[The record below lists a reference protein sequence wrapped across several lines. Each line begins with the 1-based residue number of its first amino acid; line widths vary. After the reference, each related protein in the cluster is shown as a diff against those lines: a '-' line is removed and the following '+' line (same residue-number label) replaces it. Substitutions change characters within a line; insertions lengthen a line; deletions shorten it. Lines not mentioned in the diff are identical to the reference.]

1 MIGRRDVVKVS
12 HHSAIIL
19 DLDVKGVAIVMATIE
34 RTLKGKRG
42 FHQLT
47 REPALMIGVIL
58 IFLLLVFF
66 ILYPL
71 FAAAKLSLT
80 PDGELTG
87 EVYSYI
93 FTHSRYVNAIRNSV
107 MLGAIVATTATMI
120 GFLFAFALTKTK
132 IVWKRF
138 FQTMA
143 ILPMISPPF
152 MFALSVILLF
162 GRNGLITTYLLRL
175 DTNGIYGL
183 KGLVIVQTISL
194 FPVAYMTLSGIL
206 QGIDPDL
213 ETCAMNLGAKRGR
226 VFRTVTLPL
235 ALPGIFA
242 SWLLV
247 FVSSLTDF
255 GNPIIIGGDFD
266 VLSVQAYLE
275 FTGMGNLPRGTALA
289 ILLLVPTIG
298 VFFIQKHIM
307 RNKTYTTITG
317 KSSRR
322 GASSV
327 SRATTWVVFVVSLLI
342 SLFILLFYATIISG
356 SFIKLWGINWSL
368 TFDHFIYSFDVG
380 LETLKD
386 TLVLALV
393 STPITAMLGMIIAYI
408 TVRKSFP
415 GKHVLEF
422 VSMLSYAIPG
432 TAVGIGYI
440 LAFNRSPFKLS
451 GTAFILIACYVFR
464 NVPIGVEGGI
474 AALKQISNE
483 IEESST
489 NLGGSSS
496 YTFRKITLPLI
507 RPAFFSGATY
517 AFVRSMTAIS
527 AIIFLVSA
535 RWNHMTVLIL
545 AQTEIMRLGVAS
557 VMSFALIL
565 VVLAFVFIIMKLTGL
580 KQSQIF
586 GTTK

>member
-1 MIGRRDVVKVS
+1 
-12 HHSAIIL
+12 
-19 DLDVKGVAIVMATIE
+19 MATIE
-34 RTLKGKRG
+34 RTLHSNKG
-42 FHQLT
+42 FYQLR
-47 REPALMIGVIL
+47 REPMLAVGVLL
-58 IFLLLVFF
+58 IFLILIFF
-66 ILYPL
+66 ILYPI
-71 FAAAKLSLT
+71 FAAAKLSFT
-80 PDGELTG
+80 PEGTFSFD
-87 EVYSYI
+87 VYRDI
-93 FTHSRYVNAIRNSV
+93 FTKSRYVGAIRNSV
-107 MLGAIVATTATMI
+107 LLGALVATTATTI
-120 GFLFAFALTKTK
+120 GFLFAYALTKTK
-132 IVWKRF
+132 ITGKKF

-162 GRNGLITTYLLRL
+162 GRNGLITTHLLGL

-183 KGLVIVQTISL
+183 KGLAIVQTISL

-226 VFRTVTLPL
+226 VFWTVTLPL

-289 ILLLVPTIG
+289 ILLLVPTVG
-298 VFFIQKHIM
+298 VFFIQKYIM
-307 RNKTYTTITG
+307 KNKTYTTITG

-322 GASSV
+322 GATSV
-327 SRATTWVVFVVSLLI
+327 SRGTTIV
-342 SLFILLFYATIISG
+342 LFIVALAVSAFVLLFYVTIISG
-356 SFIKLWGINWSL
+356 SFIKLWGINWSFTL
-368 TFDHFIYSFDVG
+368 DHFVYSFDVG
-380 LETLKD
+380 METLKD
-386 TLVLALV
+386 TLILALI
-393 STPITAMLGMIIAYI
+393 STPITALLGMIIAYI

-415 GKHVLEF
+415 GKHLIEF
-422 VSMLSYAIPG
+422 ISMLSYAIPG

-440 LAFNRSPFKLS
+440 LAFNRAPFRLS

-474 AALKQISNE
+474 AALGQISDE

-489 NLGGSSS
+489 NLGGTSS
-496 YTFRKITLPLI
+496 YTFRKVTLPLI
-507 RPAFFSGATY
+507 KPAFFSGATY

-535 RWNHMTVLIL
+535 KWNHMTVLIL

-565 VVLAFVFIIMKLTGL
+565 VVLGFVYLIMRLTGL

>member
-1 MIGRRDVVKVS
+1 
-12 HHSAIIL
+12 
-19 DLDVKGVAIVMATIE
+19 MATIE
-34 RTLKGKRG
+34 RTLHGNKG

-47 REPALMIGVIL
+47 REPALMIGVLLIL
-58 IFLLLVFF
+58 GLLLFF
-66 ILYPL
+66 IAYPIL
-71 FAAAKLSLT
+71 AAAQLSLT
-80 PDGELTG
+80 QDGETTV
-87 EVYSYI
+87 EVYRYI
-93 FTHSRYVNAIRNSV
+93 FTHSRYMRAIRNSV
-107 MLGAIVATTATMI
+107 MLGAIVATTATTI
-120 GFLFAFALTKTK
+120 GFLFAYALTKTALG
-132 IVWKRF
+132 WKRF

-162 GRNGLITTYLLRL
+162 GRNGLITTYILQL

-183 KGLVIVQTISL
+183 KGLVLVQTISL

-213 ETCAMNLGAKRGR
+213 ETCAMNLGARRGR
-226 VFRTVTLPL
+226 VFRTVTFPL

-242 SWLLV
+242 AWLLV

-266 VLSVQAYLE
+266 VLSVQAYME
-275 FTGMGNLPRGTALA
+275 FTGMGNLARGTALA
-289 ILLLVPTIG
+289 ILLLVPTAG
-298 VFFIQKHIM
+298 VFFIQKYIM
-307 RNKTYTTITG
+307 KNKTYTTITG

-322 GASSV
+322 SSSSV
-327 SRATTWVVFVVSLLI
+327 SRPTTVVIFIVCASVSI
-342 SLFILLFYATIISG
+342 FILLFYLTIISG

-368 TFDHFIYSFDVG
+368 TFDHFIYSYDVG

-386 TLVLALV
+386 TLVLALI
-393 STPITAMLGMIIAYI
+393 STPITAVLGMVIAYI

-415 GKHVLEF
+415 GKHLIEM

-440 LAFNRSPFKLS
+440 LAFNRAPFRLS
-451 GTAFILIACYVFR
+451 GTAFILITCYVFR
-464 NVPIGVEGGI
+464 NVPIGIEGGI
-474 AALKQISNE
+474 AALKQISDD

-489 NLGGSSS
+489 NLGGTSS
-496 YTFRKITLPLI
+496 YTFRKVTLPLI
-507 RPAFFSGATY
+507 KPAFFSGATY

-535 RWNHMTVLIL
+535 KWNHLTVLIL

-557 VMSFALIL
+557 VMSFVLVL
-565 VVLAFVFIIMKLTGL
+565 VVLVFVFAIMKLTGL

>member
-1 MIGRRDVVKVS
+1 M
-12 HHSAIIL
+12 
-19 DLDVKGVAIVMATIE
+19 VKGVAFMATIE
-34 RTLKGKRG
+34 RTLRPHKG
-42 FHQLT
+42 FYQLK
-47 REPALMIGVIL
+47 REPMLAVGVIL
-58 IFLLLVFF
+58 IFLLLIFF

-71 FAAAKLSLT
+71 FAAGKMSLT
-80 PDGELTG
+80 ADGKFSLA
-87 EVYSYI
+87 VYRDI
-93 FTHSRYVNAIRNSV
+93 FTKPRY
-107 MLGAIVATTATMI
+107 LGAIKNSVLLGALVATTATGI
-120 GFLFAFALTKTK
+120 GFLFAYALTKTK
-132 IVWKRF
+132 IRGRRF

-162 GRNGLITTYLLRL
+162 GRNGLITTHLLHL

-289 ILLLVPTIG
+289 ILLLVPTVG
-298 VFFIQKHIM
+298 VFFVQKYIM
-307 RNKTYTTITG
+307 KNKVYTTITG

-322 GASSV
+322 GSASV
-327 SRATTWVVFVVSLLI
+327 SRITTIVLFIVALAVSL
-342 SLFILLFYATIISG
+342 FVLLFYATIISG
-356 SFIKLWGINWSL
+356 SFIKLWGINWSFTL
-368 TFDHFIYSFDVG
+368 DHFVYSFDVG

-386 TLVLALV
+386 TLILALI
-393 STPITAMLGMIIAYI
+393 STPITAFLGMVIAYI
-408 TVRKSFP
+408 TVRKNFP
-415 GKHVLEF
+415 GKHLLEF
-422 VSMLSYAIPG
+422 ISMLSYAIPG

-474 AALKQISNE
+474 AALGQISNE

-489 NLGGSSS
+489 NLGGTSS
-496 YTFRKITLPLI
+496 YTFRKVTLPLI
-507 RPAFFSGATY
+507 KPAFFSGATY

-535 RWNHMTVLIL
+535 RWNHLTVLIL

-565 VVLAFVFIIMKLTGL
+565 VVLGFVFLIMRLTGL